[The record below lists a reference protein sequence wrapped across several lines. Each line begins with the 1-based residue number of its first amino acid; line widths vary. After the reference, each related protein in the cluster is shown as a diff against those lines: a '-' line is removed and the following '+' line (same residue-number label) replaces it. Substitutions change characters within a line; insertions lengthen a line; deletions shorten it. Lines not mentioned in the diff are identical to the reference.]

1 MSSITS
7 ARPRPARSPAGATSP
22 RLVVVPRSSARAARV
37 PFVALVVGLLI
48 VGLVGLLV
56 LNTSLQRGA
65 YVVTDLRTQA
75 AQLSLRE
82 QNLQMQV
89 AGLQS
94 PERLAAVAAA
104 SGMVRNDHLAFLSLK
119 TGKVVG
125 VPKAGSRANSV
136 MTYGGRNP
144 ATSSKVLTVPAGSYN
159 NASTGLEHEKAAADK
174 HSSAQPGTRLRHQRD
189 HSARTAANPP
199 GSRPTTPR
207 THRSAR

>member
-7 ARPRPARSPAGATSP
+7 ARPRPVRSPGAPASP
-22 RLVVVPRSSARAARV
+22 RLVVVSGSSARAARV
-37 PFVALVVGLLI
+37 PFVALVVGLLT

-65 YVVTDLRTQA
+65 YVVTDLRGSA

-89 AGLQS
+89 SRLQS

-104 SGMVRNDHLAFLSLK
+104 QGMVRNDHPAFLSLK

-136 MTYGGRNP
+136 VVYGGRNTT
-144 ATSSKVLTVPAGSYN
+144 TSSKVLVVPAGSYN
-159 NASTGLEHEKAAADK
+159 SASTGLQHEKAAAGRRK
-174 HSSAQPGTRLRHQRD
+174 SAPPGQPSHHQRHHSAQSPSKST
-189 HSARTAANPP
+189 
-199 GSRPTTPR
+199 GSFPTTR
-207 THRSAR
+207 